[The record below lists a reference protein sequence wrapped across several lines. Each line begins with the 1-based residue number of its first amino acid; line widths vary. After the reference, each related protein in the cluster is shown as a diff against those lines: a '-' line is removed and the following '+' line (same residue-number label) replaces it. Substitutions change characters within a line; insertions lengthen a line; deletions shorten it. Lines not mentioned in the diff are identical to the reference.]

1 MPIRMKSMDILEKFE
16 QLVKTPL
23 FSDNRI
29 ESLEN
34 LNPELKNLFAQDD
47 QQKLREVLSNNTKF
61 ADTVE
66 VVDL

>member
-1 MPIRMKSMDILEKFE
+1 LPIRMKSMDILEKFE

>member
-1 MPIRMKSMDILEKFE
+1 MKSMDILEKFE